1 MVVGTR
7 HKYNLYKTL
16 TTTNPTFEMDRAYST
31 KIEVTRFNPG
41 LKSGAVKSVIR
52 KRIFGTVHIC
62 VSEGRGR
69 GMGQNQ
75 PRKIFFLPSFEIE
88 NHCLKS
94 CTFMPIRAL
103 RRLRFTSLL

>member
-52 KRIFGTVHIC
+52 QRIFFKSLHKVVH
-62 VSEGRGR
+62 S
-69 GMGQNQ
+69 NQ
-75 PRKIFFLPSFEIE
+75 FYGFI
-88 NHCLKS
+88 
-94 CTFMPIRAL
+94 
-103 RRLRFTSLL
+103 